1 MEWQQDAIERLEQY
15 ATSRGLQL
23 SSRLGQGY
31 DGVVFSTVTGTA
43 IKSLAFERLYLKER
57 DVYLRLRENNVD
69 HVCGFAVPT
78 LIAYDDCLW
87 VIEME
92 IVSPPFV
99 LDFAGAYLDR
109 PPDYPDDILEE
120 WEEDKREQFGEERW
134 EIVQSIM
141 ATFRRFKIFLADVKP
156 GNITFE
162 D

>member
-69 HVCGFAVPT
+69 HVWGFAVPT

-87 VIEME
+87 G
-92 IVSPPFV
+92 P
-99 LDFAGAYLDR
+99 
-109 PPDYPDDILEE
+109 
-120 WEEDKREQFGEERW
+120 
-134 EIVQSIM
+134 
-141 ATFRRFKIFLADVKP
+141 
-156 GNITFE
+156 
-162 D
+162 